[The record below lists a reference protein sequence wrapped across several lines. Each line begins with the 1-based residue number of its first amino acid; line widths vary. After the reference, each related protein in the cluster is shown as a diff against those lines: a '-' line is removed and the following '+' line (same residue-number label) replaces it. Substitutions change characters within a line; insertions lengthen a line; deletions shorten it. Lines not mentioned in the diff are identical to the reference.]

1 LRRRAAMGR
10 RKSRFDR
17 LSTRDAEAI
26 IENALSL
33 RKTVLSAQLHLTA
46 SGPLFWQLCGLVDK
60 LHEVLATVAEKEPDY
75 RMPSLGLLPLP
86 EDYYT
91 RK

>member
-1 LRRRAAMGR
+1 MGR
-10 RKSRFDR
+10 RRSRFDK
-17 LSTRDAEAI
+17 LSARDAEAI
-26 IENALSL
+26 IGDALSL
-33 RKTVLSAQLHLTA
+33 RKTVLSAQLHLDA
-46 SGPLFWQLCGLVDK
+46 SGPLFWQLRGLVDK